1 MIPTNSSGTTNGCDN
16 ISSNCVIWQGPDISC
31 IDLCNGDSISEV
43 TSKLATKVCDLITN
57 GVTSNPSL
65 TGLDLTCLNISGT
78 TPTTLVPVLQAMVTQ
93 ICLNV
98 GTGQSV
104 PGTGGGGGGSQL
116 RLNQSSN
123 LPVTNQ
129 VTNDL
134 PIMTLPACMQYND
147 ANGNPV
153 TQLRLDLFATLI
165 AQQVCT
171 NLASIATIN
180 STLTS
185 YSSRLNVLEACVL
198 PCSNAVVEAQIVPT
212 CIPESNIGV
221 LTNVSVVVLALETAF
236 CTQRTATGNP
246 AAINAAI
253 GQTTITGAST
263 SLTESSVS
271 YGSIAGW
278 NNSPSSLAESTQNAW
293 VVVDDMYT
301 AIQALQQQVPT
312 GCDAVTFGYTTSN
325 LLDPNTGIIDSI
337 IFNFTSSTIPSSYND
352 SAGFTKIT
360 MTDALGASLNT
371 TVSVTT
377 LQNSSS
383 GYTFSVGELNTSQ
396 NISIAVNFSVTDG
409 SDTCTA
415 NQSSIVTGI
424 IPCVIPELTNI
435 TTTGVSVGY
444 NNILGTTAV
453 FKTDIITS
461 GGILAA
467 TYTQN
472 NPPNGA
478 NIHAFTGLIPGS
490 TYVVN
495 VSITYG
501 GATNTCSISAVA
513 FATTSAA
520 SACSTGMDVAFIID
534 YTGNMG
540 PEIDAIKVGVAG
552 IINTINTSSAENT
565 YRMGLVTADEYL
577 PATSPQ
583 PTYST
588 STDYLA
594 LPVAQRITN
603 TGTEAN
609 QVITAWEMFQTDN
622 GTTFTTQLNL
632 LNSGAVPG
640 GVPLGAG
647 SQAPQPTDMAI
658 GQVIEGSAFLGTF
671 RNNVAKYVVVITD
684 NLPSG
689 DDDLFDATDYA
700 RIASLTTTALING
713 VKVFVLG
720 AGTSLTYTPSVGAT
734 PVYPWRELAINTG
747 GLWNVNEDP
756 ATISSEIVN
765 GCA

>member
-43 TSKLATKVCDLITN
+43 TSKLATLVCDLITN

-65 TGLDLTCLNISGT
+65 TGLDLSCLNISGT
-78 TPTTLVPVLQAMVTQ
+78 TPTTLVPVLQTMVTQ
-93 ICLNV
+93 ICLNT
-98 GTGQSV
+98 GTGQTPNSSARLSAN
-104 PGTGGGGGGSQL
+104 SQV
-116 RLNQSSN
+116 Q
-123 LPVTNQ
+123 
-129 VTNDL
+129 NDL
-134 PIMTLPACMQYND
+134 PIMTLPACMQYDD

-165 AQQVCT
+165 SQQVCT

-263 SLTESSVS
+263 SLTTPSVS

-301 AIQALQQQVPT
+301 AIQALQQQVPS
-312 GCDAVTFGYTTSN
+312 GCDAVTFGYTTTTALN
-325 LLDPNTGIIDSI
+325 AEGFIGDV
-337 IFNFTSSTIPSSYND
+337 IFNFTNSSIPSSYTD

-360 MTDALGASLNT
+360 ITDALGASLNT
-371 TVSVTT
+371 TISVAS
-377 LQNSSS
+377 LQNSSE
-383 GYTFSVGELNTSQ
+383 GYTFPVGTLNTQQ
-396 NISIAVNFSVTDG
+396 NLSILINFSVTDG

-415 NQSSIVTGI
+415 DQSSVVTGI
-424 IPCVIPELTNI
+424 VPCINPEVIILTNI
-435 TTTGVSVGY
+435 TTTSVDLSFVQ
-444 NNILGTTAV
+444 NLGTLAV
-453 FKTDIITS
+453 FKIDILNTS
-461 GGILAA
+461 GTIIQ

-472 NPPNGA
+472 NPNPNVT
-478 NIHAFTGLIPGS
+478 HTFTSLTPGS
-490 TYVVN
+490 TYTVN
-495 VSITYG
+495 ISVTYG
-501 GATNTCSISAVA
+501 GVTNTCIGSQKA
-513 FATTSAA
+513 FATLSAA
-520 SACSTGMDVAFIID
+520 LACSAGMDVAFVLD
-534 YTGNMG
+534 YTGTMG
-540 PEIDAIKVGVAG
+540 PEIEEIKVGIAG
-552 IINTINTSSAENT
+552 IINAIDTSSAEST

-577 PATSPQ
+577 AATSPQ

-594 LPVAQRITN
+594 LPAAQRITN
-603 TGTEAN
+603 TGTGSN
-609 QVITAWEMFQTDN
+609 QVLTAWEMFQNNN
-622 GTTFTTQLNL
+622 GASFTTQLNL
-632 LNSGAVPG
+632 LNTGAVPS
-640 GVPLGAG
+640 GVPLGVGAQG
-647 SQAPQPTDMAI
+647 PDPTDMAI
-658 GQVIEGSAFLGTF
+658 GLVIEGSALLGAF
-671 RNNVAKYVVVITD
+671 RTTASKNVVVITD

-689 DDDLFDATDYA
+689 SDDAFNATDYA
-700 RIASLTTTALING
+700 RIQSLTTTALTDG
-713 VKVFVLG
+713 VKIFVLG
-720 AGTSLTYTPSVGAT
+720 AGTSLTYTPSLGAT

-747 GLWNVNEDP
+747 GSWNVNEDS
-756 ATISSEIVN
+756 ATISSTIIN